1 MRSDRAWVI
10 AMAVCIRPA
19 RESDADDIARLTAQL
34 GYDLASSAL
43 RPRLQRMLARPEQ
56 QFLMAEVDGR
66 AAGWLHAVVFE
77 DVEAEPFV
85 VIGGLVVDASC
96 RGKGIGRMLMAQAE
110 DWAREQGCSM
120 VRLWSSATRTASH
133 RFYEQMGY
141 TNIKTQYA
149 FAKSLQ
155 PAGHDEVSRLVPRV
169 EG

>member
-1 MRSDRAWVI
+1 MRSGSASVI
-10 AMAVCIRPA
+10 AMEVCIRPA

-34 GYDLASSAL
+34 GYDVATSAL

-56 QFLMAEVDGR
+56 QLFVAEVEGR
-66 AAGWLHAVVFE
+66 AAGWLHAAVFE
-77 DVEAEPFV
+77 DIEAEPFV
-85 VIGGLVVDASC
+85 VIGGLVVDRSC
-96 RGKGIGRMLMAQAE
+96 RRKGIGRMLMAQAE
-110 DWAREQGCSM
+110 DWARQQGCSM

-141 TNIKTQYA
+141 TNIKTQYS

-155 PAGHDEVSRLVPRV
+155 PAGHDELNRLVPRV

>member
-1 MRSDRAWVI
+1 
-10 AMAVCIRPA
+10 
-19 RESDADDIARLTAQL
+19 
-34 GYDLASSAL
+34 
-43 RPRLQRMLARPEQ
+43 MLARPEQ
-56 QFLMAEVDGR
+56 QLLVAEVDGR

-96 RGKGIGRMLMAQAE
+96 RRKGIGRMLMAQAE

-141 TNIKTQYA
+141 TNIKTQYS

-155 PAGHDEVSRLVPRV
+155 PAGHDELNRLVPRV